1 MPPLLPTPSPPP
13 LHARGLSVS
22 SLISFAA
29 LLPESPKLP
38 LPLRGARAAG
48 RRGSRRADQRI
59 LCLFLEQAGHITV
72 CDFLSSLPCCEL
84 ILACV
89 LAAASRPCL
98 CGRTS
103 AGRFLTRGGDGAPP
117 CLQPSSIKQNRWKA
131 LAECIKPLLWFD
143 VVAGKRGKRKIG
155 DGWRERRKNV
165 RANNSPTCHRVFHQ
179 CLPIAASR
187 ARLATGGGVGGLLG
201 ALSPAQQAQHHA

>member
-72 CDFLSSLPCCEL
+72 CDFLSSLPCSEL

-131 LAECIKPLLWFD
+131 LAECIISNTMGGR
-143 VVAGKRGKRKIG
+143 V
-155 DGWRERRKNV
+155 GW
-165 RANNSPTCHRVFHQ
+165 C
-179 CLPIAASR
+179 
-187 ARLATGGGVGGLLG
+187 G
-201 ALSPAQQAQHHA
+201 LSPRMACARDPHPHSTISRLLPRVRPRLRPHLARRYSVSGG